1 MSNNLRTIFKNYKS
15 FIEYV
20 NSSEYFNETSEIV
33 SDLQIQYKIL
43 FRNWNDIKTLREVD
57 LQRKVRKP
65 VINGDKIEW
74 LETNFIFKDL
84 LKWNYGYFSKI
95 NGGALDS
102 ALEVKGE
109 LGYYSDIIINNES
122 IIDIFFLGEQPLLN
136 VDYYEQQE
144 QASEKLKHKN
154 FHLIFDEVGTGKT
167 VSALYCIRN
176 IISEKRKMAKIL
188 IVCPNNKKI
197 EWLKDIQRQLG
208 LYAHLVENLDN
219 RAIYSG
225 NLKSLY
231 FKEGEPCV
239 FIEGQKVGDIKESL
253 NSWTDQILWDLVV
266 IDEGHLCFEN
276 YKGIKANKAVLLTAT
291 PIVVNSSTID
301 DRLNITKVRTLNMYI
316 SLLQGIVNDT
326 EKIQINN
333 LFNTKDIFTQ
343 IFREDLKI
351 QAKKRNIRF
360 IECERWQERNVYL
373 DVLVKVKRGMT
384 KLVYEQD
391 DEFLIFGIF
400 EKFKCEI
407 EKEGYLVGDKPDLK
421 NDKYDKLKS
430 YLNKEENKE
439 KSYILFFNYKY
450 PANGIYEKIIGDSG
464 FDKNNTIVA
473 KKYGG
478 KICEV
483 YPNDNAVTIEN
494 IFDYLLLKIDSNY
507 RVIFITTGASGG
519 TGLNLGGFNGVINYE
534 MPFTSIELEQR
545 FGRVDRMDKC
555 DSYDKEMVFML
566 NKDENPMLRYS
577 TLKVN
582 KTCEFMPIRNT
593 VLFYPEFIDKNIESL
608 KKELQKCEMTESDYE
623 LLFDMN
629 SLREKA
635 RSVNKELV
643 ERIESYILKKYSLE
657 NFVEDVEDI
666 DDYATALLNNLE
678 RLLSVDRKRK
688 QLLNL
693 EKEVLDWC
701 NLLGRTDDEYQN
713 DIDAVSAIVSEDEG
727 DYEEYIEENGH
738 IRSGNILIEQENIQ
752 REIAFIT
759 DDLSSNGKTFER
771 LKNLLN
777 NLNLGEHP
785 QISTGLFYIKDG
797 KYIRQTVQEY
807 RNEERKEV

>member
-1 MSNNLRTIFKNYKS
+1 MLNNLREIFKNYNS

-20 NSSEYFNETSEIV
+20 NESDYFNETIEII
-33 SDLQIQYKIL
+33 SDLQIQYNIL
-43 FRNWNDIKTLREVD
+43 FRNWNVIKTLSDVD

-65 VINGDKIEW
+65 IINGDKIEW
-74 LETNFIFKDL
+74 LKTDFMFKNL
-84 LKWNYGYFSKI
+84 LEWNYGYFSKI
-95 NGGALDS
+95 NEDS
-102 ALEVKGE
+102 FDSTLEVKEE
-109 LGYYSDIIINNES
+109 LGYYSDMRINNES

-136 VDYYEQQE
+136 IVYYEQQE

-176 IISEKRKMAKIL
+176 IISEKRNNAKIL
-188 IVCPNNKKI
+188 IICPNNKKF

-208 LYAHLVENLDN
+208 LYAHLVGNSDN
-219 RAIYSG
+219 KTIYER

-231 FKEGEPCV
+231 FKEGEPCI

-253 NSWTDQILWDLVV
+253 NSWTEQKLWDLVV

-276 YKGIKANKAVLLTAT
+276 YKDIKANKAVLLTAT
-291 PIVVNSSTID
+291 PVVVNSSTIEGV
-301 DRLNITKVRTLNMYI
+301 LNITKVRTLNMYI

-333 LFNTKDIFTQ
+333 LFTTRDIFTQ
-343 IFREDLKI
+343 IFREDLQI
-351 QAKKRNIRF
+351 QAKKRSIHF
-360 IECERWQERNVYL
+360 LECERWKERNIYL
-373 DVLVKVKRGMT
+373 DVLGEVKGGMT

-391 DEFLIFGIF
+391 DEFLAFGIY
-400 EKFKCEI
+400 EKFKDEI
-407 EKEGYLVGDKPDLK
+407 EKKGYLVGEKPNLK
-421 NDKYDKLKS
+421 NDKYDKLKG
-430 YLNKEENKE
+430 YLNENKG

-450 PANGIYEKIIGDSG
+450 PADIIYEKLIGDNG
-464 FDKNNTIVA
+464 FDKDNTIVA

-483 YPNDNAVTIEN
+483 YPKDNAVTIEN
-494 IFDYLLLKIDSNY
+494 VFDYLLLKIESNY
-507 RVIFITTGASGG
+507 RVVFITTGASGG
-519 TGLNLGGFNGVINYE
+519 TGLNLGNFNGVINYD

-545 FGRVDRMDKC
+545 FGRVDRMDKW

-566 NKDENPMLRYS
+566 NTDENPMLRYS
-577 TLKVN
+577 TLKIN

-608 KKELQKCEMTESDYE
+608 KKELQKCEMTESEYE

-643 ERIESYILKKYSLE
+643 EIVESYILKKCSLE

-666 DDYATALLNNLE
+666 DEYAIALLNNLE
-678 RLLSVDRKRK
+678 RLLSAYRKRK
-688 QLLNL
+688 LLLNL
-693 EKEVLDWC
+693 EKEVLNWC
-701 NLLGRTDDEYQN
+701 NLLGITDDEYQN
-713 DIDAVSAIVSEDEG
+713 DIDVVSAIVSDDEG
-727 DYEEYIEENGH
+727 DYEEYREDNGH
-738 IRSGNILIEQENIQ
+738 VRSGQILIEQENIQ
-752 REIAFIT
+752 RKIAFIT
-759 DDLSSNGKTFER
+759 NDLSSHGKDFEH
-771 LKNLLN
+771 LKNLLDK
-777 NLNLGEHP
+777 LNLGEDP
-785 QISTGLFYIKDG
+785 QLSTGLFYIKDG
-797 KYIRQTVQEY
+797 KYIRQTVQDY